1 MEIAL
6 LFEQDA
12 TNTLFVAPALHTLQ
26 GQPNRYL
33 CIDGL
38 EARAGGDAR
47 RYHGWT
53 TSHLPPRMLADKRID
68 LLLAWFFVLVWGSG
82 YLASKTGMQYA
93 APFTFLSLRY
103 AFGLLCLALWL
114 LVSRPRWPS
123 SKREVLHICVAGLL
137 MHAINLGGSH
147 YAQYFGM
154 SAGITAL
161 LLATQ
166 PLFTAVFASRM
177 LGEGLARRQWAGVL
191 VALVGV
197 ALVVWYKVNV
207 QAGTLGSFIAVAVS
221 LAAITSG
228 TLYQRA
234 FCREVD
240 LRSAA
245 FIQFLVSLFVLV
257 PLGVG
262 VEGFAVRWSWTLLGA
277 IAFLVVFA
285 SILAVNVLHTLMRR
299 GHATKVTSL
308 FFLTP
313 VVAVLLEWG
322 MFGVFPSWL
331 TMVGIVVTCA
341 GVALVTVRPGRDS

>member
-1 MEIAL
+1 M
-6 LFEQDA
+6 
-12 TNTLFVAPALHTLQ
+12 PAKD
-26 GQPNRYL
+26 RF
-33 CIDGL
+33 
-38 EARAGGDAR
+38 
-47 RYHGWT
+47 
-53 TSHLPPRMLADKRID
+53 D

-103 AFGLLCLALWL
+103 AFGVLCLAIWV

-123 SKREVLHICVAGLL
+123 TKREVLHICVAGLL

-147 YAQYFGM
+147 YAQYLGM

-166 PLFTAVFASRM
+166 PLFTAVFASRI
-177 LGEGLARRQWAGVL
+177 LGETLDRRQWTGVV
-191 VALVGV
+191 VALIGV
-197 ALVVWYKVNV
+197 SLVVWYKVNV
-207 QAGTLGSFIAVAVS
+207 QAGTLASFIAVAVS

-234 FCREVD
+234 FCKDVD

-245 FIQFLVSLFVLV
+245 LIQFAVSLIVLV
-257 PLGVG
+257 PLAIGID
-262 VEGFAVRWSWTLLGA
+262 GFVIRWSWPLLAA
-277 IAFLVVFA
+277 IAFLVIFA
-285 SILAVNVLHTLMRR
+285 SILAVNALHTLMRR

-313 VVAVLLEWG
+313 IVAVLLEWA
-322 MFGVFPSWL
+322 MFRVIPTGL
-331 TMVGIVVTCA
+331 TMIGIVITCV
-341 GVALVTVRPGRDS
+341 GVALVTVRPERSS

>member
-1 MEIAL
+1 M
-6 LFEQDA
+6 
-12 TNTLFVAPALHTLQ
+12 PAKDRL
-26 GQPNRYL
+26 
-33 CIDGL
+33 
-38 EARAGGDAR
+38 
-47 RYHGWT
+47 
-53 TSHLPPRMLADKRID
+53 D

-103 AFGLLCLALWL
+103 AFGVICLALWV

-123 SKREVLHICVAGLL
+123 TRREVLHICVAGLL

-147 YAQYFGM
+147 YAQYLGM

-166 PLFTAVFASRM
+166 PLFTAVFSSRI
-177 LGEGLARRQWAGVL
+177 LGERLAGRQWAGVI

-197 ALVVWYKVNV
+197 SLVVWYKVNA
-207 QAGTLGSFIAVAVS
+207 QAGTLASFIAVAVS

-234 FCREVD
+234 FCRDVD
-240 LRSAA
+240 LRSGA
-245 FIQFLVSLFVLV
+245 FIQFAVSLVVLA
-257 PLGVG
+257 PLAVG
-262 VEGFAVRWSWTLLGA
+262 IEGFAIRWSWQLLA
-277 IAFLVVFA
+277 AVAFLVVFA

-313 VVAVLLEWG
+313 IVAVLLEWA
-322 MFGVFPSWL
+322 MFGVLPTPL
-331 TMVGIVVTCA
+331 TVAGIVITCA
-341 GVALVTVRPGRDS
+341 GVALVTAGPRSKS

>member
-1 MEIAL
+1 M
-6 LFEQDA
+6 
-12 TNTLFVAPALHTLQ
+12 PAD
-26 GQPNRYL
+26 NRF
-33 CIDGL
+33 
-38 EARAGGDAR
+38 
-47 RYHGWT
+47 
-53 TSHLPPRMLADKRID
+53 D

-103 AFGLLCLALWL
+103 AFGLLCMGLWL

-123 SKREVLHICVAGLL
+123 SRREVMHICVAGLL

-147 YAQYFGM
+147 YAQYLGM

-177 LGEGLARRQWAGVL
+177 LGEKLARRQWAGVF

-197 ALVVWYKVNV
+197 ALVVWHKVDV
-207 QAGTLGSFIAVAVS
+207 QAGTLASFVAVAVS

-234 FCREVD
+234 FCKEVD

-245 FIQFLVSLFVLV
+245 FLQFLVSLLVLA
-257 PLGVG
+257 PLAVG
-262 VEGFAVRWSWTLLGA
+262 VDGFAVRWSWTLLA
-277 IAFLVVFA
+277 SIAFLVVFA
-285 SILAVNVLHTLMRR
+285 SILAVNALHTLMRR

-313 VVAVLLEWG
+313 VVAVLLEWV
-322 MFGVFPSWL
+322 MFEVVPGWL
-331 TMVGIVVTCA
+331 TVAGIVLTCG
-341 GVALVTVRPGRDS
+341 GVALVTVQPERRS

>member
-1 MEIAL
+1 M
-6 LFEQDA
+6 
-12 TNTLFVAPALHTLQ
+12 PAK
-26 GQPNRYL
+26 NRF
-33 CIDGL
+33 
-38 EARAGGDAR
+38 
-47 RYHGWT
+47 
-53 TSHLPPRMLADKRID
+53 D

-103 AFGLLCLALWL
+103 AFGVLCLAIWI

-123 SKREVLHICVAGLL
+123 TKREVLHICVAGLL

-147 YAQYFGM
+147 YAQYLGM

-166 PLFTAVFASRM
+166 PLFTAVFASRI
-177 LGEGLARRQWAGVL
+177 LGERLDRRQWTGVV
-191 VALVGV
+191 VALIGV
-197 ALVVWYKVNV
+197 SLVVWYKVNV
-207 QAGTLGSFIAVAVS
+207 QAGTLASFVAVAVS

-234 FCREVD
+234 FCKDVD

-245 FIQFLVSLFVLV
+245 LIQFAVSLIVLV
-257 PLGVG
+257 PLAIGID
-262 VEGFAVRWSWTLLGA
+262 GFAIRWSWSLLAA
-277 IAFLVVFA
+277 IAFLVIFA
-285 SILAVNVLHTLMRR
+285 SILAVNALHTLMRR

-313 VVAVLLEWG
+313 IVAVLLEWA
-322 MFGVFPSWL
+322 MFKVIPTWL
-331 TMVGIVVTCA
+331 TVAGIVITCA
-341 GVALVTVRPGRDS
+341 GVALVTVRPARKA